1 MRVFLLARVV
11 LKDAEGMRAMS
22 FFRDLRVA
30 FQSLRRSKGLA
41 TIVIFTLA
49 LGIGANAAIFTL
61 VRGVLLK
68 PLVNRDENRL
78 VYIRQSAPSLGADNT
93 AFSVPELRDIEARVR
108 SVSEFGDFSEMGFT
122 MVGLGEP
129 RVVRGGVVSGNYFE
143 VMGLRPVLGRLI
155 GPKDDGPNASGV
167 IVLTYRFWST
177 VYKKDPGVIG
187 KTVRL
192 SSIGDRSATI
202 IGVLEPSVPYPADTE
217 IIGNVVTSPHHLS
230 ATMVTGRV
238 HRMTELF
245 GKLAPGA
252 TLDQARSELRTVY
265 ASMQKEHPE
274 AYPENGGF
282 RIDTRML
289 RDQITSGARTVLLVL
304 LAASGL
310 VFIIACSNV
319 ANLILARSVRRE
331 GELAIRAALG
341 ASTGVL
347 RRMLL
352 AESLLLCGAG
362 AAIALVSAQPL
373 VTILA
378 RYASRFSVRALDLK
392 VDSSLLWVGVALA
405 VVAAVILAFVP
416 RLPSTN
422 ASNGMNLA
430 SGSVRITSSTSRRQ
444 RVFAV
449 TQIAASF
456 VLLVGASMLIAT
468 LIALQ
473 KTESGVD
480 TRHVL
485 AIDVPALSGG
495 KSPQQ
500 VVDFYK
506 ESIRRIDALPGVT
519 ETAFGMVAP
528 WRDADT
534 FGVGLQF
541 SGDGHTSGKDDPRAM
556 WRAVSPGFF
565 SALGVPII
573 AGRDFNALDDHDHEP
588 VVIVSATLA
597 QRMFP
602 GQDAVGRHVYW
613 TDPVLEFVPGSDAEK
628 SRIKSP
634 HRIIGV
640 AADVDDDHIV
650 PVPTSTVY
658 DSFADGPLFGGHLFI
673 HTTANPYSLVAPV
686 TKIIR
691 EMSAD
696 EPVEN
701 PATLEDIRAKV
712 LAPDRLNSLV
722 FGVFAAVALL
732 IAVVGV
738 AGVLAFSVSTRT
750 REFGIRLALGAQPN
764 NLLRGVVAEGVVMA
778 AIGVLAGAAFG
789 FVVARVAGSYFG
801 DLKMP
806 GAVPVIVS
814 ALVLMG
820 SAVVASMLPA
830 ARAAR
835 VDLVQALR
843 SE

>member
-1 MRVFLLARVV
+1 
-11 LKDAEGMRAMS
+11 MS
-22 FFRDLRVA
+22 FFRDLRLA
-30 FQSLRRSKGLA
+30 FHSLMHSKSLA
-41 TIVIFTLA
+41 AIVILTLA

-78 VYIRQSAPSLGADNT
+78 VYIRQSAPSGGQDNT
-93 AFSVPELRDIEARVR
+93 TFSVPEIKDIEGGVR
-108 SVSEFGDFSEMGFT
+108 SVSEFGDFSTMDFT

-129 RVVRGGVVSGNYFE
+129 RVVHGGVVSGNYFD
-143 VMGLRPVLGRLI
+143 VMGLRPVLGRLV
-155 GPKDDGPNASGV
+155 GPQDGGADAAGV

-177 VYKKDPGVIG
+177 VYKKDPRVIG

-192 SSIGDRSATI
+192 SSLGDRSATV

-217 IIGNVVTSPHHLS
+217 IIGNLVISPHHLS
-230 ATMVTGRV
+230 ATMVTGRI

-245 GKLAPGA
+245 AKLAPGA
-252 TLDQARSELRTVY
+252 TLEQARNELRTVY
-265 ASMQKEHPE
+265 ASMEKDHPD
-274 AYPENGGF
+274 AYPDNGGY
-282 RIDTRML
+282 RIDARML

-319 ANLILARSVRRE
+319 ANLILARTVRRE
-331 GELAIRAALG
+331 GELSIRAAMG
-341 ASTGVL
+341 ASTWTL

-352 AESLLLCGAG
+352 AESLLLCCAG
-362 AAIALVSAQPL
+362 AAIGVIIAQPL

-378 RYASRFSVRALDLK
+378 RYASRFSVRALDLT
-392 VDSSLLWVGVALA
+392 VDFSLLWVGVALA
-405 VVAAVILAFVP
+405 IVAAVILAFVP
-416 RLPSTN
+416 RLPSAN

-444 RVFAV
+444 RAFAV

-456 VLLVGASMLIAT
+456 VLLAGASVLITT

-473 KTESGVD
+473 RTQTGLD

-485 AIDVPALSGG
+485 AIDVPAPSNG
-495 KSPQQ
+495 KTPQQ
-500 VVDFYK
+500 VLDFYK
-506 ESIRRIDALPGVT
+506 ESIRQIDALPGVT
-519 ETAFGMVAP
+519 ETAVGMVAP
-528 WRDADT
+528 WRDAEN
-534 FGVGLQF
+534 FGVGFQF
-541 SGDGHTSGKDDPRAM
+541 SGDGHVHGKDDPRAL
-556 WRAVSPGFF
+556 WRTISPGFF
-565 SALGVPII
+565 TALGVPII
-573 AGRDFNALDDHDHEP
+573 AGRDFNALDDQNREP
-588 VVIVSATLA
+588 VAIVSATLA

-602 GQDAVGRHVYW
+602 GQGPINRHVYW
-613 TDPVLEFVPGSDAEK
+613 TDPVFEFLPGTASEK
-628 SRIKSP
+628 ARFTSP

-640 AADVDDDHIV
+640 AADIDDEHIV
-650 PVPTSTVY
+650 PAPNSTIY
-658 DSFADGPLFGGHLFI
+658 SSFADDSMFGGHLFI
-673 HTTANPYSLVAPV
+673 HTTANPYSLVGPV

-691 EMSAD
+691 QMSVD

-701 PATLEDIRAKV
+701 AATLEDIRAKV

-738 AGVLAFSVSTRT
+738 AGVLAFSVSART
-750 REFGIRLALGAQPN
+750 REFGIRLALGSQPG
-764 NLLRGVVAEGVVMA
+764 NLLRGVVTEGVVMA
-778 AIGVLAGAAFG
+778 AVGVVAGAAFG
-789 FVVARVAGSYFG
+789 LVVVRVAGSYFG

-806 GAVPVIVS
+806 GAWPAIVS
-814 ALVLMG
+814 AFVLLG
-820 SAVVASMLPA
+820 AAVVASMLPA

-835 VDLVQALR
+835 VDVMQALR